1 MNNRSA
7 PPGAVVPTLIYDDVG
22 AALTWLCGAFGFA
35 ERLRAAGADGVVG
48 HAQVST
54 GDGAVMLG
62 VSRAEAGSASTGRV
76 EFRPPRLNEVS
87 HSVTVRVEDVDAHHE
102 RARAF
107 GARIISPPATYPFG
121 ERQYT
126 AEDPQGHRWSFT
138 QSVADIAP
146 GAWGATAAGL

>member
-7 PPGAVVPTLIYDDVG
+7 PPGAVVPTL
-22 AALTWLCGAFGFA
+22 
-35 ERLRAAGADGVVG
+35 
-48 HAQVST
+48 
-54 GDGAVMLG
+54 
-62 VSRAEAGSASTGRV
+62 
-76 EFRPPRLNEVS
+76 
-87 HSVTVRVEDVDAHHE
+87 E

-126 AEDPQGHRWSFT
+126 AEDTEGHRWSFT